1 MRPATIFF
9 IALLFFITLGFLLG
23 GPIEPFVNIVDSR
36 QGSKATEPFVSETD
50 LRQGRFATEPF
61 VNVPEMPD
69 LTKPVAKTSDDK
81 DQANVNYRSVLTYIE
96 NNPDNVFNFVKDV
109 KNKFF
114 DEKCEYKNPMDVS
127 NLTATYQPVF

>member
-1 MRPATIFF
+1 MRPAIIFF

-23 GPIEPFVNIVDSR
+23 GPIEPFTSETGSRQGREATEPFVNIVDSR
-36 QGSKATEPFVSETD
+36 QGSKATEPFI
-50 LRQGRFATEPF
+50 
-61 VNVPEMPD
+61 NVPEMPD

-96 NNPDNVFNFVKDV
+96 NNPDNVYNFVKDV
-109 KNKFF
+109 KSKFF